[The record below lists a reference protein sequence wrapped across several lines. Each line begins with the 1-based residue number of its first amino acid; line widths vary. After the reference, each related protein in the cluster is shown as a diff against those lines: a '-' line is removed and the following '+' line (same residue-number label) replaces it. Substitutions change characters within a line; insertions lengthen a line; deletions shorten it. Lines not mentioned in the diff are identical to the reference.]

1 MTRKRLML
9 ISAAIA
15 VLVVVCC
22 LIWFLVG
29 FVADILEDYPRTILQ
44 TETALEPGQFRIDS
58 TVTQWYDLGV
68 HMLQEHGW
76 DVSPDLTRLYASL
89 QCTSKSQEPV
99 LKNVHMQFA
108 DAYFSGIIPG
118 IKFGDVY
125 LRSANET
132 ASVEIAYQP
141 LRWRHTSV
149 DTTRIKVDWRQ
160 ALEIAQQHTGSS
172 FLREAGDRCLVGLAL
187 DRDVWEV
194 SYGDSGASS
203 PWIGPTISI
212 DARTGKVLG
221 NP

>member
-1 MTRKRLML
+1 MTRQRLML
-9 ISAAIA
+9 ISA
-15 VLVVVCC
+15 VLVILVFLCC
-22 LIWFLVG
+22 LVWFL
-29 FVADILEDYPRTILQ
+29 AAMLDDYPETIVE
-44 TETALEPGQFRIDS
+44 TEVAVKPGQLSMDS
-58 TVTQWYDLGV
+58 TLEEWYDLGV
-68 HMLQEHGW
+68 QMLQEHEW
-76 DVSPDLTRLYASL
+76 DVSLDLTHLYASL
-89 QCTSKSQEPV
+89 QCTSKSQELV
-99 LKNVHMQFA
+99 LDTVHMQFVGA
-108 DAYFSGIIPG
+108 NFTG
-118 IKFGDVY
+118 IKLGEVY
-125 LRSANET
+125 LQPANGT
-132 ASVEIAYQP
+132 ASVQINYEP
-141 LRWRHTSV
+141 LRWRHADI